1 MSNSNNNNHTL
12 AFITVAVL
20 LIGAVG
26 YAIYGKFIATESTA
40 PSAVITDSSSLPL
53 KNPTKPVYAPESSGD
68 VRNTQK
74 SSDVTGKVV
83 SVNTNAEKKT
93 FIKVKSF
100 TDQAQYTLLTSLAPD
115 VVNISR
121 GDVISFSSNL
131 KKSNNNAYYFI
142 NKVTDYNIVDK
153 NTEVETGIR
162 TAAIADV
169 ELSMEG
175 SEVVLNGVVS
185 NLTTSKKGHS
195 FFELV
200 DAGQSINGVLFNAE
214 TDQLEDRLALLN
226 EYADT
231 SKKVNVEGK
240 IGVYKGELQII
251 VAKIYN

>member
-26 YAIYGKFIATESTA
+26 YAIYNKFMTTNISE
-40 PSAVITDSSSLPL
+40 PSAVMADNRSTPL
-53 KNPTKPVYAPESSGD
+53 DDPTKKVDPLENDGGVD
-68 VRNTQK
+68 QTQK

-93 FIKVKSF
+93 FIKVKDF
-100 TDQAQYTLLTSLAPD
+100 ADQTQYTLLTSLPTD
-115 VVNISR
+115 VVNINK
-121 GDVISFSSNL
+121 GDIISFSNSL

-142 NKVTDYNIVDK
+142 NKVTDYNVVEK
-153 NTEVETGIR
+153 NTEVHTGIR
-162 TAAIADV
+162 TVAIADI
-169 ELSMEG
+169 EPNMEG
-175 SEVVLNGVVS
+175 SEIVLNGVVS
-185 NLTTSKKGHS
+185 DLFTSKKGHS
-195 FFELV
+195 FFQLK
-200 DAGQSINGVLFNAE
+200 DSGYSINGVLFNSE
-214 TDQLEDRLALLN
+214 TNQLEDRLALLN

-240 IGVYKGELQII
+240 VGVYKGELQII

>member
-1 MSNSNNNNHTL
+1 MSNSNNNHTL

-26 YAIYGKFIATESTA
+26 YAIYNKFMPTDSAE
-40 PSAVITDSSSLPL
+40 PSAITADNTSMPL
-53 KNPTKPVYAPESSGD
+53 DDPSNKVYASENNDEVSQ
-68 VRNTQK
+68 VQR

-93 FIKVKSF
+93 FIKIKDF
-100 TDQAQYTLLTSLAPD
+100 DDQTQYTLLTSLPPD
-115 VVNISR
+115 VVNINK
-121 GDVISFSSNL
+121 GDIVSFSNSL

-153 NTEVETGIR
+153 NTEIDTGIR
-162 TAAIADV
+162 TVAIADI
-169 ELSMEG
+169 EPNMEG

-185 NLTTSKKGHS
+185 DLFTSRKGHS
-195 FFELV
+195 FFELK
-200 DAGQSINGVLFNAE
+200 DSEYSINGVLFNSE
-214 TDQLEDRLALLN
+214 TNQLEDRLALLN

-251 VAKIYN
+251 VAKVYN

>member
-26 YAIYGKFIATESTA
+26 YAIYNKFMPTDSAD
-40 PSAVITDSSSLPL
+40 PSAVMADNRSMPL
-53 KNPTKPVYAPESSGD
+53 NNPSKKVYASENDGEVSQAQ
-68 VRNTQK
+68 R

-93 FIKVKSF
+93 FIKIKDF
-100 TDQAQYTLLTSLAPD
+100 ADQTQYTLLTSLP
-115 VVNISR
+115 S
-121 GDVISFSSNL
+121 DVININKGDIVSFSSSL

-153 NTEVETGIR
+153 NTEVDTGIR
-162 TAAIADV
+162 TVAIADI
-169 ELSMEG
+169 EPHMEG

-185 NLTTSKKGHS
+185 DLFTSRKGHS
-195 FFELV
+195 FFELK
-200 DAGQSINGVLFNAE
+200 DSGYSINGVLFNSE
-214 TDQLEDRLALLN
+214 TNQLEDRLALLN
-226 EYADT
+226 EYSDA

-251 VAKIYN
+251 VAKVYN